1 MSASDLLSN
10 LYMEK
15 IAYKI
20 GGYRTQNVPHSN
32 PMTLDEVWDRN
43 SAVASRRF
51 ENGIKQ
57 DRIRRQTQQPQPQ
70 SQQAQSQPQQQPQP
84 QPQSQSQQRPQPQQP
99 QQNAKNKALE
109 DQTGVPV
116 YKPSGEKPNIKTMV
130 DAGSIEGPSRKRQFS
145 NQDIQ
150 SQLDSQVKSQPQQ
163 NAAAFNKVTGWIKNN
178 PGKAAIGTT
187 AVAGTAA
194 LAYGIHKLK
203 QQKKQEEQNNQ
214 QYAAYNQPMYHTASS
229 YLDELVFE
237 KQASVDVEDVAAQV
251 PEQIV
256 PDEASMMEKIVE
268 AVKYNKPQK
277 TPGGKVTPS
286 KFVQRK
292 NKERFK
298 A

>member
-1 MSASDLLSN
+1 M
-10 LYMEK
+10 
-15 IAYKI
+15 
-20 GGYRTQNVPHSN
+20 
-32 PMTLDEVWDRN
+32 
-43 SAVASRRF
+43 
-51 ENGIKQ
+51 
-57 DRIRRQTQQPQPQ
+57 
-70 SQQAQSQPQQQPQP
+70 
-84 QPQSQSQQRPQPQQP
+84 
-99 QQNAKNKALE
+99 
-109 DQTGVPV
+109 
-116 YKPSGEKPNIKTMV
+116 KTMV
-130 DAGSIEGPSRKRQFS
+130 DAGSIEGPSKKRQFS

-163 NAAAFNKVTGWIKNN
+163 NTAAFNKVTGWIKNN

-214 QYAAYNQPMYHTASS
+214 QYVAYNQPMYHTASS

-268 AVKYNKPQK
+268 SVKYNKPQK